1 MRYYAAPQE
10 HQLAPRPDAAGRFGR
25 IAATLGLDDP
35 TFFGQRHD
43 AVLAVIKHASEM
55 SAAELATLCAAQS
68 AHMSFVAHR
77 IVLSPQWKVAHG
89 RLVAEA
95 RDAGRLALVGR
106 AWETSSR
113 LMRSLGKDHGGTATR
128 LAGCALAGELFWTL
142 IDDVA
147 PQRVLQAGDE
157 TVLRGAWQQ
166 MLFGTPAPAPELS
179 APADALRAL

>member
-10 HQLAPRPDAAGRFGR
+10 YQLAPRPDAAGRFGR

-147 PQRVLQAGDE
+147 PQRVLRAGDE

-166 MLFGTPAPAPELS
+166 MLSERRHRRLSS